1 MMTHQSLSRSQE
13 TGPSCSS
20 GDIFLH
26 HQLFVRRQRAARGT
40 RLFTFVRIQRKNFVL
55 TQKDVSGQEV
65 LHHAVQD
72 VGLELLLLR
81 PGGALRRRLGQGGTV
96 IEETEDE
103 EAEDEETE
111 DEEAEDEETEEEET
125 EGEETEGEEIGDE
138 DEAAGDEEPE
148 DELVGPHL
156 QQQVDD
162 GRLLAGRRHAQV
174 VHDQDPHEVKDVL
187 LGRVVG

>member
-1 MMTHQSLSRSQE
+1 M
-13 TGPSCSS
+13 
-20 GDIFLH
+20 
-26 HQLFVRRQRAARGT
+26 
-40 RLFTFVRIQRKNFVL
+40 FTFVRIQRKNFVL

-96 IEETEDE
+96 I
-103 EAEDEETE
+103 EETE